1 MNYADYSSFVQM
13 AGFPVAQLQPT
24 LLERIVTKVFPFP
37 YFKKKF
43 SPSVSGKVTS
53 ASNKRVRVWKNSPE
67 RTGISTSPCQKLG
80 FFIGKRRKRTK
91 MYINVGMKRKKKW
104 DLTSSIGSV
113 EVNRQILQ
121 ISESRASTEYG
132 WQSLDSVQV
141 RLFLPPCI
149 DCHFSEITEEFEQ
162 LCDILKKNNI
172 TCSFLAF
179 HLPTY
184 KTSYLAKEQCE
195 ELLKILKPT
204 SVAMEGTESNR
215 FEALIPLKQLV
226 NAHFSLLFLL
236 ILLGKSLPNNGL
248 GQYPRCR

>member
-1 MNYADYSSFVQM
+1 MEEFSRTNRNIHVSLPKTWFLHWEKEKKDEDVYKRWDEEEEEV
-13 AGFPVAQLQPT
+13 GPHQLYWLCGSKPPNT
-24 LLERIVTKVFPFP
+24 PD
-37 YFKKKF
+37 
-43 SPSVSGKVTS
+43 
-53 ASNKRVRVWKNSPE
+53 KRVQGLYGVRMAE
-67 RTGISTSPCQKLG
+67 LR
-80 FFIGKRRKRTK
+80 FR
-91 MYINVGMKRKKKW
+91 
-104 DLTSSIGSV
+104 SSKPKPTP
-113 EVNRQILQ
+113 L
-121 ISESRASTEYG
+121 Y
-132 WQSLDSVQV
+132 
-141 RLFLPPCI
+141 RLP
-149 DCHFSEITEEFEQ
+149 FSEITEEFEQ
-162 LCDILKKNNI
+162 LCDILKKSNV